1 MAAITRPSITEK
13 YTLSP
18 GVFDGRTILRYTHS
32 YLKRSSGGVEQCL
45 RGVNRGLLQRHRLTV
60 LQTHLVEDLGNYEV
74 EVEEYGLGRIFWIPV
89 AVRQTKSRF
98 ADIPLRARFIL
109 DQTLASSRQNGNAR
123 HPLLH
128 AIQAFALHR
137 FGHLWHK
144 CVIVNDTVPDLLQ
157 RHNVDLLAIHWMT
170 YDAER
175 LIQRAKKAG
184 IPFVIAN
191 HFDNGLFLD
200 PRMRKWLPHS
210 AGVGAVSPKGIPPH
224 VAGRCVNLLD
234 GIDTEFFAP
243 ENARPLPPLARPL
256 ILLPA
261 LVKESKGQYD
271 LLQAARILASR
282 NVDFE
287 IRFAGAI
294 ESDSLYRRL
303 QEYASTNGLVDR
315 IAFLGEIDQ
324 TKIRDWYAAS
334 TVVVLPTHWEGLGR
348 CLAEAQAMEKP
359 VVAYD
364 SGGVAETVL
373 PNETGFLV
381 KTGDV
386 EDLAKKIGFLLAN
399 QTERRRMARRGREFV
414 VEKFSL
420 AALIDRHERFYFKA
434 LQG

>member
-1 MAAITRPSITEK
+1 
-13 YTLSP
+13 
-18 GVFDGRTILRYTHS
+18 
-32 YLKRSSGGVEQCL
+32 
-45 RGVNRGLLQRHRLTV
+45 
-60 LQTHLVEDLGNYEV
+60 
-74 EVEEYGLGRIFWIPV
+74 
-89 AVRQTKSRF
+89 
-98 ADIPLRARFIL
+98 
-109 DQTLASSRQNGNAR
+109 
-123 HPLLH
+123 
-128 AIQAFALHR
+128 
-137 FGHLWHK
+137 
-144 CVIVNDTVPDLLQ
+144 VPDLLR

-175 LIQRAKKAG
+175 LIRHAKSAG

-191 HFDNGLFLD
+191 HFDNGLFSN
-200 PRMRKWLPHS
+200 PRMRKWLPH
-210 AGVGAVSPKGIPPH
+210 AAAVGAVSPKGIPTH
-224 VAGRCVNLLD
+224 VASRCVNLLD

-243 ENARPLPPLARPL
+243 EKARPLPALDRPL

-282 NVDFE
+282 NVDFD
-287 IRFAGAI
+287 IRFAGAV

-303 QEYASTNGLVDR
+303 HEYASANGLADR

-324 TKIRDWYAAS
+324 MKIRDWYAAS

-373 PNETGFLV
+373 PNETGLLV

-386 EDLAKKIGFLLAN
+386 EALADKIDFLLAN
-399 QTERRRMARRGREFV
+399 QTERQRMAQRGREFV
-414 VEKFSL
+414 VQKFSL
-420 AALIDRHERFYFKA
+420 MALIDRHERFYFKA
-434 LQG
+434 LQR